1 MFRLFLSLI
10 FLSVATVTYLY
21 NDNARVDKAISN
33 EELTDCLKIKH
44 TFLKAR
50 CYQIISEIHK
60 ENCNE
65 IPHDRLKKEC
75 FDKLY
80 LESDLV
86 KGEILKPNFKGVL
99 TFFYY
104 LIFLNVVF
112 YLVFS
117 FWSFSINPRLKIYF
131 LADVFERLFNRKGFL
146 TSEVLLI
153 YFGLHLILII
163 LFGFLEFSSAAIMI

>member
-21 NDNARVDKAISN
+21 NDNARVDKAIGN

-50 CYQIISEIHK
+50 CYQTISEIHK
-60 ENCNE
+60 ENCYD

-117 FWSFSINPRLKIYF
+117 FWSFSIKPRQKIDF
-131 LADVFERLFNRKGFL
+131 LADVFERLFRRKEFL